1 MAEFKHIQDSSS
13 DSQSNFYCILK
24 EDTNTRPSRTRKVTH
39 QYSKLTEVEN
49 EVANLTSSVALLSS
63 NHQDLMKHQYSKQ
76 TEVEKEVA
84 NLTSSV
90 ALLSSNQQDLMKHQ
104 YSKQTE
110 VEKEVA
116 NLTSSVALLS
126 SNQQDLMKHQYSKL
140 TEVENE
146 VANLTSSLAL
156 LSSNQQDLMKH
167 QYSKLTE
174 EENKVANLTSSLAL
188 LSSNQQ
194 DLMKHQYS
202 KLTEVE
208 NEVANLTSSLAL
220 LSSNQQDIHDRFM
233 EMLGELKADLE
244 SRITNL
250 TRHKPLLSCKAGWQ
264 LFLSNCYKFSSDEK
278 NWQTARSSCS
288 GQGALLLILGKD
300 SREWDFIVQ
309 HAVQSSKSYWIGLT
323 DAITANWRWVDG
335 TPYTMN
341 SSQWEPG
348 EPNNSMGNED
358 CGELTKSGKL
368 NDARCSRN
376 FNFICKA
383 PASEN

>member
-24 EDTNTRPSRTRKVTH
+24 EDTNTRPSRTRKDCLW
-39 QYSKLTEVEN
+39 SKEFCFL
-49 EVANLTSSVALLSS
+49 LICGIIIFFVALLI
-63 NHQDLMKHQYSKQ
+63 
-76 TEVEKEVA
+76 TV
-84 NLTSSV
+84 SV
-90 ALLSSNQQDLMKHQ
+90 K
-104 YSKQTE
+104 Y
-110 VEKEVA
+110 
-116 NLTSSVALLS
+116 
-126 SNQQDLMKHQYSKL
+126 
-140 TEVENE
+140 
-146 VANLTSSLAL
+146 
-156 LSSNQQDLMKH
+156 
-167 QYSKLTE
+167 
-174 EENKVANLTSSLAL
+174 
-188 LSSNQQ
+188 
-194 DLMKHQYS
+194 
-202 KLTEVE
+202 
-208 NEVANLTSSLAL
+208 
-220 LSSNQQDIHDRFM
+220 
-233 EMLGELKADLE
+233 
-244 SRITNL
+244 
-250 TRHKPLLSCKAGWQ
+250 KPLLSCKAGWQ

-323 DAITANWRWVDG
+323 DAIAANWRWVDG